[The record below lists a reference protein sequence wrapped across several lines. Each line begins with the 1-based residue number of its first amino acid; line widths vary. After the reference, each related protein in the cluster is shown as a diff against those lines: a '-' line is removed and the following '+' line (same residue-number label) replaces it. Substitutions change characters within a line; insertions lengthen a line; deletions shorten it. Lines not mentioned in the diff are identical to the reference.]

1 MNVSCA
7 TSPCPTILNS
17 TCVFYE
23 GGNLV
28 YTGILTN
35 DNLQIALEKIDQ
47 KFQDAGLGYIFNNG
61 VIQTTPGAPVGLG
74 GSLIQNT
81 TITSGPYNLTITGDI
96 FGGKFTT
103 IGGTSSEFVKGDGSL
118 DSTSYQV
125 TGNYITAL
133 TGDGTASGPGTAV
146 FTLDPIS
153 TPYAGTWGS
162 ATEVPRFTIDTKGR
176 VISVSNVTIT
186 QTSPFLTFAGDVTG
200 FGVTGAIVTLTLNT
214 VNTGVFPAITPLKFS
229 VNDKGLVTGA
239 SALTNLDLDAIY
251 GYTPVPNTRTITING
266 VTQDLSVNRTWTISA
281 GTGTVTSVGVTAGT
295 GISASV
301 SNPTTTPNITITNT
315 APDQI
320 VSLSSGT
327 GISVTGTYPNF
338 TITNTGTVITP
349 AALTKVDDTNVTLT
363 LGGSPSTALLAATS
377 LTLGWT
383 GTLADSRIA
392 SAATWNAKQNAI
404 ALTTTG
410 TSGAATFI
418 GNTLNIPQ
426 YQAAGTYVT
435 GVTATTP
442 LASSGGTTPNI
453 TIQQA
458 SGSQSGYLS
467 STNWTTFNN
476 KANYNTLTNTI
487 PVFNGTIFA
496 NSNISNTALGIIQ
509 VNPFGLY
516 IDVPNKLSILGDWGA
531 TGNSTSLF
539 VDDVGQYVSVSTLSG
554 VGTRMVVADSS
565 GILSTQT
572 IPSAGV
578 TSVGATSPITSSG
591 GSTPTIS
598 TSMSTN
604 KLIGRSTVGT
614 GVMEEISVGTGL
626 SLSGGTLNATASV
639 GFEQNFL
646 LMGA

>member
-1 MNVSCA
+1 MNVSCS
-7 TSPCPTILNS
+7 TNPCPTILNS

-35 DNLQIALEKIDQ
+35 DNLQIALEKIDK

-118 DSTSYQV
+118 DATSYQPA
-125 TGNYITAL
+125 GNYITAL
-133 TGDGTASGPGTAV
+133 TGDGTASGPGAATFTLSNTSVIANTYGSSSQVPV
-146 FTLDPIS
+146 FTVDS
-153 TPYAGTWGS
+153 
-162 ATEVPRFTIDTKGR
+162 KGR
-176 VISVSNVTIT
+176 ITGVTNTAINYPAQLILIS
-186 QTSPFLTFAGDVTG
+186 GDVTG
-200 FGVTGAIVTLTLNT
+200 AGLTGANVTLTLNT

-338 TITNTGTVITP
+338 TITATG
-349 AALTKVDDTNVTLT
+349 
-363 LGGSPSTALLAATS
+363 
-377 LTLGWT
+377 
-383 GTLADSRIA
+383 
-392 SAATWNAKQNAI
+392 
-404 ALTTTG
+404 
-410 TSGAATFI
+410 
-418 GNTLNIPQ
+418 
-426 YQAAGTYVT
+426 AG
-435 GVTATTP
+435 GVTSVTASSP

-453 TIQQA
+453 SIQQA

-467 STNWTTFNN
+467 STDWTTFNN
-476 KANYNTLTNTI
+476 KANYNSVTNTI
-487 PVFNGTIFA
+487 PVFNGTNFA
-496 NSNISNTALGIIQ
+496 NSNISNTALGVIQ
-509 VNPFGLY
+509 VNTCGLY
-516 IDVPNKLSILGDWGA
+516 IDIPNRYTIIGDWGG
-531 TGNSTSLF
+531 TGNTTTLY
-539 VDDVGQYVSVSTLSG
+539 VDDVGQYVSVSTLAG
-554 VGTRMVVADSS
+554 VGTRMVVADST
-565 GILSTQT
+565 GTLGTQA
-572 IPSAGV
+572 IPSV
-578 TSVGATSPITSSG
+578 
-591 GSTPTIS
+591 
-598 TSMSTN
+598 
-604 KLIGRSTVGT
+604 
-614 GVMEEISVGTGL
+614 
-626 SLSGGTLNATASV
+626 ASV
-639 GFEQNFL
+639 GFEMNFL